1 LAETHLRVLVAG
13 IGNVLRQDDGFG
25 PAVIHALEQN
35 HLLPE
40 GVRTVELGIGGINLV
55 LELMDGYDALVLID
69 AVERGKPPGTL
80 FVLDADVSKPED
92 VPPLEAW
99 EWSADSCATLPNK
112 ALIIAQ
118 AAGALPKEIRIIGC
132 QPGETEEISTE
143 LSPAVQKAV
152 GEAVDYVLSY
162 IQHLNGNYHG

>member
-1 LAETHLRVLVAG
+1 LAETRLRVLVAG

-25 PAVIHALEQN
+25 PAVIHALEKSA
-35 HLLPE
+35 LLPE

-69 AVERGKPPGTL
+69 AVERGEPPGTL
-80 FVLDADVSKPED
+80 FVLDADVSKAEE

-143 LSPAVQKAV
+143 LSPGVQKAV
-152 GEAVDYVLSY
+152 GEAVDSVLSY
-162 IQHLNGNYHG
+162 IRRLNRNCNG